1 MDMIEKSNF
10 PQIFRVLREISSK
23 LPPLS
28 PDQFSAPVLPT
39 PGLRRLYGQHH
50 RSAIAIER
58 ESYCFGGK
66 RAAGSWVAA
75 NPRSRDS

>member
-1 MDMIEKSNF
+1 MVPKEEDSRLRKG
-10 PQIFRVLREISSK
+10 LREISSK
-23 LPPLS
+23 LSPLS